1 MTALR
6 NTKILKSLIYAAALL
21 VLASC
26 NNRPSILDWGREPVM
41 ELQGDVLYLDEI
53 KRAMPDGLMNHED
66 SIAFIENYKR
76 KWATDKLVYNQAL
89 NNVGNTEEI
98 NTLTEAYRKE
108 LMISEYLRKIT
119 DQNLRPITEDSIF
132 RFYEHNKERFLL
144 SETVVKGICIKVR
157 SSAPDQSVLSKWL
170 SDIND
175 ENMESI
181 VTYCTKHA
189 IHQNIFIDQWTPF
202 SKINET
208 MAKELNY
215 NDPAITRGTIVQQSD
230 DYTYYLKITGL
241 CKAGSPQPFELVE
254 ENIYNVLT
262 NKAKIDYIQQFYNK
276 LYEKALDKGRIKLY
290 ED

>member
-132 RFYEHNKERFLL
+132 RFY
-144 SETVVKGICIKVR
+144 
-157 SSAPDQSVLSKWL
+157 
-170 SDIND
+170 
-175 ENMESI
+175 
-181 VTYCTKHA
+181 
-189 IHQNIFIDQWTPF
+189 
-202 SKINET
+202 
-208 MAKELNY
+208 
-215 NDPAITRGTIVQQSD
+215 
-230 DYTYYLKITGL
+230 
-241 CKAGSPQPFELVE
+241 
-254 ENIYNVLT
+254 
-262 NKAKIDYIQQFYNK
+262 
-276 LYEKALDKGRIKLY
+276 
-290 ED
+290 